1 MTAETTDA
9 PAAPPGKGKKIL
21 KLLGTLIGATALVG
35 AGFGAGYFYFANPLS
50 PNADILALIEKP
62 AEEPQGPEVEMGED
76 GLPRK
81 AVKPTPEQ
89 ELFVTSYYTFPEPL
103 TTNLAGSR
111 RFLQMSVG
119 VSTQY
124 DQTVI
129 KNVETHQLALRSD
142 ILGVLAT
149 FTEEQAATREGRE
162 ELARAMRDA
171 MNKRLELLEGFG
183 GVEDVF
189 FPSFVLQ

>member
-1 MTAETTDA
+1 MTAQTTDS
-9 PAAPPGKGKKIL
+9 PVAAPGKGRKIL
-21 KLLGTLIGATALVG
+21 KLLGLLVGATALAG
-35 AGFGAGYFYFANPLS
+35 AGFGAGFFYFANPLS

-62 AEEPQGPEVEMGED
+62 AEAPAGPEVEMGED

-162 ELARAMRDA
+162 ELARAMREA
-171 MNKRLELLEGFG
+171 MNARLELLEGFG